1 MPPSTAKIFKT
12 PKIAIQMVL
21 TANRTFQ
28 LLNADFITVAGLWG
42 KQFVT
47 FFTSTVIFY
56 TNGIIYVVVEFRVLE
71 NK

>member
-1 MPPSTAKIFKT
+1 
-12 PKIAIQMVL
+12 MVL